1 MVAYTTR
8 MPAGIAGVTNRQQA
22 SKVQREVMSSTAP
35 ATVFGV
41 MMTLDTAT
49 GTVRVPTSGDTLTGP
64 TNPLY
69 GFLVRPYPTTSSQD
83 GLNVSTPMTSA
94 QGGEANI
101 LKRGYMTVR
110 LYGATAVVK
119 GQQVNVSLT
128 TAASDVSGGVT
139 ATTASATILTIP
151 NCYFMGP
158 AFTDP
163 NTANVGA
170 PSIVEI
176 AYNI

>member
-8 MPAGIAGVTNRQQA
+8 MPAGIAGNANRQQA
-22 SKVQREVMSSTAP
+22 STIERQVMHATLAP
-35 ATVFGV
+35 TVYGV
-41 MMTLDTAT
+41 MTTMDSAT
-49 GTVRVPTSGDTLTGP
+49 GTVRIPATGDLAATGAV
-64 TNPLY
+64 NGFY
-69 GFLVRPYPTTSSQD
+69 GFLVRPYPTGSSQD
-83 GLNVSTPMTSA
+83 ALGVSTPMTAA

-110 LYGATAVVK
+110 LYGVTTAAK

-128 TAASDVSGGVT
+128 AAASDVAGGVT
-139 ATTASATILTIP
+139 TTVAGTNILAVP

-158 AFTDP
+158 AFADP
-163 NTANVGA
+163 NNAGA
-170 PSIVEI
+170 PNIVEI

>member
-1 MVAYTTR
+1 
-8 MPAGIAGVTNRQQA
+8 MPAGIAGATNRQQA
-22 SKVQREVMSSTAP
+22 STVERQVMSAAAP
-35 ATVFGV
+35 ATVYGV
-41 MMTLDTAT
+41 MMTMDTAT
-49 GTVRVPTSGDTLTGP
+49 GTVRIPTAGDTLAGP

-69 GFLVRPYPTTSSQD
+69 GFLVRPYPTNSSQD
-83 GLNVSTPMTSA
+83 ALGVSTPMTSA

-110 LYGATAVVK
+110 LYGVATVVK

-128 TAASDVSGGVT
+128 VAASDVSGGVT
-139 ATTASATILTIP
+139 GSAASATILAIP

-163 NTANVGA
+163 NTVNAGA
-170 PSIVEI
+170 SIVEI